1 MTREQWLEH
10 MWKSLQDELNSA
22 YERRARGKGGQQ
34 VTPNVYDL
42 MGLGAIKNLQ
52 GWCRNALETTETWY
66 NSDTFK
72 EMTKSLEDS
81 KK

>member
-10 MWKSLQDELNSA
+10 NWKSLQEELNGA
-22 YERRARGKGGQQ
+22 YERKARGKGGQQ
-34 VTPNVYDL
+34 VTPNIYDC
-42 MGLGAIKNLQ
+42 MNPSAIKNLLW
-52 GWCRNALETTETWY
+52 WCRNALETTETWY